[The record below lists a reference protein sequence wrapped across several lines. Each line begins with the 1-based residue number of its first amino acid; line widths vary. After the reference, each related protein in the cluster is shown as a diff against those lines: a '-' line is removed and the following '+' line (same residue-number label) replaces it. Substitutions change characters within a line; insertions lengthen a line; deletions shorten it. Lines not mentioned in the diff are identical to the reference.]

1 MTPVL
6 IRLCAAMW
14 VCQEAQQKQSEFVD
28 DLKRLRELDGTI
40 TALSHVP
47 APNTTMVLRTVGRTI
62 VLKSNYGDIPTRVI
76 TVRTEATSN
85 ELTGSAMPVI
95 FVVPEDHL

>member
-47 APNTTMVLRTVGRTI
+47 APNTTI
-62 VLKSNYGDIPTRVI
+62 VLKSNDGDIPTRVI

-85 ELTGSAMPVI
+85 ELKGSVMPVI
-95 FVVPEDHL
+95 FVIPEDHL

>member
-6 IRLCAAMW
+6 IRLCAALW
-14 VCQEAQQKQSEFVD
+14 VCQEAKQKQSEFVN
-28 DLKRLRELDGTI
+28 DLTGLWELDGTI

-47 APNTTMVLRTVGRTI
+47 APNTTI

-76 TVRTEATSN
+76 TVRMEATSN
-85 ELTGSAMPVI
+85 ELTESAMPIVFVI
-95 FVVPEDHL
+95 PEDHL

>member
-1 MTPVL
+1 MIPVL

-14 VCQEAQQKQSEFVD
+14 VCQEAQQKQVEFVD
-28 DLKRLRELDGTI
+28 DLKHLRELDGTI

-47 APNTTMVLRTVGRTI
+47 APNTTI

-95 FVVPEDHL
+95 FVIPEDHL

>member
-1 MTPVL
+1 MIPVL

-14 VCQEAQQKQSEFVD
+14 VCQEAKQKQSEFVD
-28 DLKRLRELDGTI
+28 DLTRLLELDGTI

-47 APNTTMVLRTVGRTI
+47 APNTTI
-62 VLKSNYGDIPTRVI
+62 VLKSNYGDIPARVI

-85 ELTGSAMPVI
+85 ELTGSAMPII
-95 FVVPEDHL
+95 FVIPEDHL

>member
-1 MTPVL
+1 MIAVL
-6 IRLCAAMW
+6 IRFCTAMW
-14 VCQEAQQKQSEFVD
+14 VCQEADQQQPESVD
-28 DLKRLRELDGTI
+28 DLTRLRELDGTI

-47 APNTTMVLRTVGRTI
+47 APNTTL

-76 TVRTEATSN
+76 TVRTEATSD
-85 ELTGSAMPVI
+85 ELTGSAMPII

>member
-6 IRLCAAMW
+6 IRLCATLW
-14 VCQEAQQKQSEFVD
+14 VCQEAKQKQPEFVD
-28 DLKRLRELDGTI
+28 DLTRLRELDGTI

-47 APNTTMVLRTVGRTI
+47 APNTTI
-62 VLKSNYGDIPTRVI
+62 VLKSNYGNIPTRVI

-85 ELTGSAMPVI
+85 ELTESVMPIVFVI
-95 FVVPEDHL
+95 PEDHL

>member
-6 IRLCAAMW
+6 IRLCAALW
-14 VCQEAQQKQSEFVD
+14 VCQEAKQKQPEFVD
-28 DLKRLRELDGTI
+28 DLTRLQELDGTI

-47 APNTTMVLRTVGRTI
+47 APNTTI

-95 FVVPEDHL
+95 FVIPEDHL

>member
-14 VCQEAQQKQSEFVD
+14 VCQEAKQKQPEFVD
-28 DLKRLRELDGTI
+28 DLTWLRELDGTI

-47 APNTTMVLRTVGRTI
+47 APNTTT

-95 FVVPEDHL
+95 FVIPEDHL

>member
-1 MTPVL
+1 MIPVL
-6 IRLCAAMW
+6 IRLCSAMW

-47 APNTTMVLRTVGRTI
+47 APNTTI
-62 VLKSNYGDIPTRVI
+62 VLKSSYGDIPTRVI

-95 FVVPEDHL
+95 FVIPEDHL

>member
-1 MTPVL
+1 MIPVL

-14 VCQEAQQKQSEFVD
+14 VCQEAKQKQPEFVD
-28 DLKRLRELDGTI
+28 DLKHLRELDGTI
-40 TALSHVP
+40 IALTHVP
-47 APNTTMVLRTVGRTI
+47 APNTTL

-85 ELTGSAMPVI
+85 ELTDSAMPVI